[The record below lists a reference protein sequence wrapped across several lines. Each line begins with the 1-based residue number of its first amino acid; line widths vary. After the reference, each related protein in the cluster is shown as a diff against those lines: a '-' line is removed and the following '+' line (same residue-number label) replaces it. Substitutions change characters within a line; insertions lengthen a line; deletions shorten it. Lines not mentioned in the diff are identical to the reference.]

1 MTRRASDS
9 WLASTG
15 LKGPPVF
22 WIDALVCHLYPSDCL
37 FNSEKEAIIAAR
49 KLRVTEIDRLTK
61 EIGELDDRYNVLE
74 DAEIAAGMVKA

>member
-1 MTRRASDS
+1 
-9 WLASTG
+9 
-15 LKGPPVF
+15 
-22 WIDALVCHLYPSDCL
+22 L